1 MKASTTADPL
11 VFLEKIQGAL
21 EQDEA
26 AYQKLLF
33 RCRELTENPTLS
45 RSSSMVWTEDA
56 QGVTSAAL
64 LAPPNPMWLFCEPH
78 QKETSLQLLINM
90 LRDVPFKRVVSKSHI
105 IASFSG
111 LIQQMFGCSVR
122 PLRHERVLKL
132 NRCAADPFVAGYMRL
147 ATAIDTDQIG
157 EWLDE
162 VSIEQT
168 KSPADEVAKH
178 NLLEEIHRGNVYVW
192 DDGLMVSM
200 LNRSMPTRH
209 GIALD
214 HLYTPPPLRNRGY
227 ASALVNALCSQL
239 FQEGFSFSAL
249 TFDPNNAV
257 AGHIF
262 QRLGFTMVC
271 DLDEIEVIS

>member
-11 VFLEKIQGAL
+11 IFLEKIQGAL

-26 AYQKLLF
+26 AYQRLLF
-33 RCRELTENPTLS
+33 RCRELAEDTALS

-64 LAPPNPMWLFCEPH
+64 LAPPDPMWLFCEPH
-78 QKETSLQLLINM
+78 QKDTSLQLLINM
-90 LRDVPFKRVVSKSHI
+90 LRDVPFKRAVSKSHI

-122 PLRHERVLKL
+122 PLKHERVLKL
-132 NRCAADPFVAGYMRL
+132 NRCTANPFVAGYMRL
-147 ATAIDTDQIG
+147 ATPIDTDQIG
-157 EWLDE
+157 EWLHE

-168 KSPADEVAKH
+168 KSPAEENIK
-178 NLLEEIHRGNVYVW
+178 NGLLGEIHRGNVYVW

-200 LNRSMPTRH
+200 LIRSMPTRH
-209 GIALD
+209 GAALD
-214 HLYTPPPLRNRGY
+214 HLFTPPPLRNRGY
-227 ASALVNALCSQL
+227 ATALVNALCSQL
-239 FQEGFSFSAL
+239 FLEGFAFSAL
-249 TFDPNNAV
+249 TFDPGNAV
-257 AGHIF
+257 AAHIF

>member
-1 MKASTTADPL
+1 MKAFSTADPL

-33 RCRELTENPTLS
+33 RCQELTEKPALS

-64 LAPPNPMWLFCEPH
+64 LSPPDPMWLFCEPH

-90 LRDVPFKRVVSKSHI
+90 LRDVPFKRVMSKSHI

-132 NRCAADPFVAGYMRL
+132 NRRSADPFVAGYMRL
-147 ATAIDTDQIG
+147 ATPIDTDQIV
-157 EWLDE
+157 EWMDE

-168 KSPADEVAKH
+168 KSPADENTKRS
-178 NLLEEIHRGNVYVW
+178 LLEEVRRGNVYVW
-192 DDGLMVSM
+192 EDGLMVSM
-200 LNRSMPTRH
+200 LVRSMPTRH
-209 GIALD
+209 GIALE
-214 HLYTPPPLRNRGY
+214 HLYTPTPLRNRGY
-227 ASALVNALCSQL
+227 ARALVDALCSQL
-239 FQEGFSFSAL
+239 FQEGFAFCAL
-249 TFDPNNAV
+249 TFDPGNAI